1 MSRALVI
8 LDSRFQRQKAADWCW
23 ALKEGT
29 RVEFKAPKRSDD
41 QNAKMW
47 VLLSEVASQ
56 VDHMGK
62 RYTPDEWKIL
72 FMHACGREVK
82 FLPGLDGK
90 TFVPWGQSS
99 SDLSKQEMSDLI
111 EFIHAWG
118 AEHGVAFNEPASD
131 HPPSK
136 PGSETAGSA
145 SDNPTS
151 PGLSDDATEPAEPV
165 EAGAE
170 GQEQSEP
177 ALASDDFTAADLDW
191 IHQSAR
197 MIWAATEK
205 GYQETVDNQV
215 IAIKKETP
223 DRISQ
228 AAREKLGAIRKQCK
242 LVCFGELAHAE
253 GRKIVAALSGVSED
267 ELREVEP

>member
-23 ALKEGT
+23 ALKDGT

-118 AEHGVAFNEPASD
+118 AEHGVTFNEPASD

-136 PGSETAGSA
+136 SETAESVP
-145 SDNPTS
+145 DHDVPTS
-151 PGLSDDATEPAEPV
+151 DGDASTPAEMPV
-165 EAGAE
+165 ETGAE

-177 ALASDDFTAADLDW
+177 APVSEDFTAEEWKWLRESGRMLWAFAFTGE
-191 IHQSAR
+191 IERVQAAAKSVTVPPGIRQSAKDKLR
-197 MIWAATEK
+197 AITKICIEVADGEPAGPRRQIAAM
-205 GYQETVDNQV
+205 
-215 IAIKKETP
+215 
-223 DRISQ
+223 
-228 AAREKLGAIRKQCK
+228 
-242 LVCFGELAHAE
+242 HM
-253 GRKIVAALSGVSED
+253 GVTED
-267 ELREVEP
+267 ELKGVEP